1 MDKLAAALKRHFGY
15 DAFLPGQR
23 EVIARTVAG
32 DDAFALLPTGGGKSL
47 IYQLAAL
54 LLPGL
59 TVVVSPLIA
68 LMQDQVE
75 RLDANGIPATFVNS
89 AISGEER
96 SRRER
101 AALRGEIK
109 LLYVAPERLV
119 TGAFLGLLDAVR
131 AERGLSLL
139 AIDEAHC
146 VSEWGHDFRPEYRQ
160 IGGLRERLP
169 GTPCLALT
177 ATATERV
184 RGDITTQLHLHQPY
198 IYTGSFNRP
207 NLDYEV
213 QTKSKDSYREML
225 GVLRADPTASSIIY
239 CQSRNGVEELAA
251 RLVDDGIRALPYHAG
266 LDAETRATNQ
276 NDFITDDVPVL
287 VATVAFGMG
296 IGKPDV
302 RNVIHYDIPRNLE
315 GYYQE
320 SGRAGRDGLP
330 ARCVLFFSFGDKAKI
345 EWAINQK
352 TDQTEQRVARQ
363 QLKQVI
369 TFAQSGECRRRALLA
384 YFGETYTEANCG
396 NCDNCRNPT
405 EQLDRT
411 VAAQKLLS
419 CVGRTGQRFGLRH
432 VIAVLRGAQS
442 QKILDY
448 GHDRLPV
455 YGIGQDLSEDDWL
468 HLGRALVQQ
477 GLLREEGDGFPIL
490 KLGEKARGVLYD
502 NEAVFVAAPI
512 ARSAP
517 AAASANAGGANTVPL
532 DAASEGLFQHLRRLR
547 KRLADEQGVP
557 PYVIFA
563 DATLR
568 AFALQRPQSRARFGQ
583 IPGVGAR
590 KLDALYDVFT
600 EAISAYCTDNHL
612 PMEVAAPTAA
622 GRTRG
627 RDRAPEVDRRP
638 AWRISLERFQA
649 GAGIGAIA
657 LERDIKPSTVVTHLV
672 QAVREGHEIAREQLL
687 PDDRYAAIVAVFRQL
702 GANQLAPVLN
712 ALGADYT
719 YDELHIA
726 REFWRLETSEG

>member
-1 MDKLAAALKRHFGY
+1 MDKLAVALKRHFGY
-15 DAFLPGQR
+15 EAFLPGQR

-89 AISGEER
+89 AISSEER
-96 SRRER
+96 NRRER
-101 AALRGEIK
+101 AALRGDIK

-119 TGAFLGLLDAVR
+119 LGAFQGLLDAVR
-131 AERGLSLL
+131 GEQGLSLL

-160 IGGLRERLP
+160 IGGLRERYP
-169 GTPCLALT
+169 QTPFLALT

-184 RGDITTQLHLHQPY
+184 RGDITTQLRLRQPFTF
-198 IYTGSFNRP
+198 TGSFNRP

-213 QTKSKDSYREML
+213 QTKSKESYREVL
-225 GVLRADPTASSIIY
+225 HLLRADPAASTIIY

-251 RLVDDGIRALPYHAG
+251 RLVDDGVRALPYHAG
-266 LDAETRATNQ
+266 LDATTRAANQ

-352 TDQTEQRVARQ
+352 TEPTEQRVARQ
-363 QLKQVI
+363 QLSQVI
-369 TFAQSGECRRRALLA
+369 NFAQSGECRRRALLA
-384 YFGETYTEANCG
+384 YFGETYPEVNCG

-432 VIAVLRGAQS
+432 VVAVLRGTKS
-442 QKILDY
+442 QKITDY
-448 GHDRLPV
+448 GHDRLSV
-455 YGIGQDLSEDDWL
+455 YGIGSELSEDDWL
-468 HLGRALVQQ
+468 HLGRALLQQ
-477 GLLREEGDGFPIL
+477 GLLREEGEGYPIL
-490 KLGEKARGVLYD
+490 KLAEKARGVIQG
-502 NEAVFVAAPI
+502 NELVFVAAPI
-512 ARSAP
+512 ARKAT
-517 AAASANAGGANTVPL
+517 AASSASGGAGTVPL
-532 DAASEGLFQHLRRLR
+532 DATSEGLFQHLRALR

-568 AFALQRPQSRARFGQ
+568 ALAQQRPQSRASFGQ

-600 EAISAYCTDNHL
+600 DAIRDYCIDHDVSMDVATSA
-612 PMEVAAPTAA
+612 PV
-622 GRTRG
+622 GRTRQ
-627 RDRAPEVDRRP
+627 RDREPEADRRP
-638 AWRISLERFQA
+638 AWRISLEQFQA
-649 GAGIGAIA
+649 GASIDAIA
-657 LERDIKPSTVVTHLV
+657 RERAIKPSTVVTHLV
-672 QAVREGHEIAREQLL
+672 QAVREGHELAREQLI
-687 PDDRYAAIVAVFRQL
+687 PADRYEAIVTVFRRM
-702 GANQLAPVLN
+702 GAEKLAPVLN
-712 ALGADYT
+712 ALGANYS

-726 REFWRLETSEG
+726 REFWQLAIGEE